1 MVELVGV
8 SFCGRD
14 DSFID
19 NLYGT
24 GLEFFKGKPRA
35 LPHDLAVKFLHH
47 EGQFERVE
55 ITEKSGKKAK
65 GDDTEAVLAE
75 SAEKKKEQDAKLD
88 EVFEA
93 RNQIAHMNKSGLIE
107 YAQIKYRQDI
117 SPKLKVEEIRTQ
129 VTGMI
134 DQFGVL

>member
-14 DSFID
+14 DSFVD

-35 LPHDLAVKFLHH
+35 LPHDLAAKFLYH
-47 EGQFERVE
+47 EGQFERVDL
-55 ITEKSGKKAK
+55 EKSGKKTK
-65 GDDTEAVLAE
+65 GDDTEVVLAE
-75 SAEKKKEQDAKLD
+75 SAAKKKEAEAKLD

-93 RNQIAHMNKSGLIE
+93 RNQLAHMNKAGLIE
-107 YAQIKYRQDI
+107 YAQIKYRQEI
-117 SPKLKVEEIRTQ
+117 SPKLKVEDIRVQ

>member
-1 MVELVGV
+1 MSELVNV

-14 DSFID
+14 DSFVD

-24 GLEFFKGKPRA
+24 GLEFFNGKPRA
-35 LPHDLAVKFLHH
+35 LPHDLAAKFLHH
-47 EGQFERVE
+47 VGQFERVE
-55 ITEKSGKKAK
+55 LTEKTSKKAK

-75 SAEKKKEQDAKLD
+75 SAEKKKEADAKLD

-93 RNQIAHMNKSGLIE
+93 QNQIAHMNKAGLLE
-107 YAQIKYRQDI
+107 YAQIKYRQEID
-117 SPKLKVEEIRTQ
+117 SKLKVGEIRTQ
-129 VTGMI
+129 VAGMI

>member
-1 MVELVGV
+1 MSELIGV
-8 SFCGRD
+8 AFCGRD

-35 LPHDLAVKFLHH
+35 LPYDIAAKFLIH

-55 ITEKSGKKAK
+55 LAEKKKSK

-75 SAEKKKEQDAKLD
+75 SAAKKKEADAKLN
-88 EVFEA
+88 EVFDTH
-93 RNQIAHMNKSGLIE
+93 NQIARLDKAGLIE
-107 YAQIKYRQDI
+107 YAQIKYRQEI
-117 SPKLKVEEIRTQ
+117 SPKLKVEDIRVQ